1 MKKIPIIN
9 NILMFISLMVFWVI
23 MSGFLDAVHLS
34 MGVVS
39 VLFVMFLT
47 NKIKKEVFFDDEMQ
61 SLGEVRFIKVIP
73 YIFWLIWQILVSAA
87 KVVAIILH
95 PTLPIEPAIVRFKV
109 NLPNAQAKAI
119 LGNSITLTP
128 GTLTVDI
135 EGDEFVVHALSSA
148 SYTGIINDEM
158 PKKVNQL
165 FLNTDA
171 SVISDIK
178 IYRSEEELN

>member
-1 MKKIPIIN
+1 
-9 NILMFISLMVFWVI
+9 
-23 MSGFLDAVHLS
+23 
-34 MGVVS
+34 
-39 VLFVMFLT
+39 
-47 NKIKKEVFFDDEMQ
+47 
-61 SLGEVRFIKVIP
+61 
-73 YIFWLIWQILVSAA
+73 LVSAA

-109 NLPNAQAKAI
+109 NLPDAQAKAI